1 MLVPEMA
8 DKQITVRFGDGH
20 ITTTIPDF
28 FLALPMYNINALF
41 KLLFSHAWDHDS
53 NRETISELHAW
64 LPDFVEDMER
74 DWKQAAADQKRNWKD
89 PRPYTQR
96 SDRWYEIKAGND
108 ALRSKIVS
116 AKWDYERARSVKKS
130 FAQYAARYKYDPEAW
145 YG

>member
-1 MLVPEMA
+1 MPVPEMA

-20 ITTTIPDF
+20 ITTLIPDF

-53 NRETISELHAW
+53 NRETIRELHAW

-74 DWKQAAADQKRNWKD
+74 DWKQAAAEQERDWKD
-89 PRPYTQR
+89 PKPYKQR
-96 SDRWYEIKAGND
+96 SDRWYEIKAHND
-108 ALRSKIVS
+108 ALRSKTVS
-116 AKWDYERARSVKKS
+116 AKWDYERAMSVKKS
-130 FAQYAARYKYDPEAW
+130 FAQYATRYKYDLEAW